1 MKVSQKAIELL
12 QQRLKNLDVS
22 IENIELEQLANAV
35 AAMSKLETTDD
46 ILALGAAK
54 LAELSEYSSEKLTEI
69 NNFGEERQTEFL
81 TAKDSRLSAVSAS
94 KLSSLDSVSHVFAE
108 KQDEINFLVDD
119 FAEMNDVPDEST
131 ICPEISNN
139 LDRYKFLNSDELPF
153 IFGVLSRYDDYFSG
167 FSDSYSCDL
176 LLEIL
181 TGCHDYTATNSA
193 AFYLEPKL
201 RFLQGAHGNFIKR
214 KFYTK
219 YTYTTSQYAYPYAA
233 AGCLFEKNTT
243 ELDITS
249 ALTFGCSS
257 YASTGGANVYVGV
270 PNKAT
275 ETITWT
281 TAYSYTSSSS
291 GVSITVNITVPAN
304 STVVVMLY
312 SSSYFYTRPSNGA
325 SSPTY
330 YGYHAQFLH
339 WRLIKIRS
347 EFLKEGLEIDFDKTL
362 KAWQCP
368 GFSTPFELFKPTA
381 SI

>member
-54 LAELSEYSSEKLTEI
+54 LAEISECGNEKITEI
-69 NNFGEERQTEFL
+69 DDFGNEKQTEFL
-81 TAKDSRLSAVSAS
+81 TAKDSRLSAVSTS
-94 KLSSLDSVSHVFAE
+94 KLSSLDSVSQVFAE

-139 LDRYKFLNSDELPF
+139 LDRYKFLNSGDLPF
-153 IFGVLSRYDDYFSG
+153 IFGVLSRYDDYFAGVTDALSNNLMLE
-167 FSDSYSCDL
+167 L
-176 LLEIL
+176 LS
-181 TGCHDYTATNSA
+181 GCHDYTATAISG
-193 AFYLEPKL
+193 FYLELKL
-201 RFLQGAHGNFIKR
+201 CFLQGVHGNFIKR

-219 YTYTTSQYAYPYAA
+219 YTYTTSQYSYPHAA
-233 AGCLFEKNTT
+233 VGCLFVKNAT
-243 ELDITS
+243 ESDIIST
-249 ALTFGCSS
+249 LTFGGSC
-257 YASTGGANVYVGV
+257 YGGAYVYVGIA
-270 PNKAT
+270 NTAT

-281 TAYSYTSSSS
+281 TAYTNTGAAIDIASTA
-291 GVSITVNITVPAN
+291 SIAVPAN

-312 SSSYFYTRPSNGA
+312 STSYFYTRPSSGGSN
-325 SSPTY
+325 SYY

-339 WRLIKIRS
+339 WRLNKIRS
-347 EFLKEGLEIDFDKTL
+347 DFLKDGLEIDFDKTL

-368 GFSTPFELFKPTA
+368 GFSSPFELLKPTA